1 MCLTLCKGK
10 CVWYSSYPQQQ
21 YSTTH
26 MESVMP
32 VKGDKGLIISSVAKG
47 GFPGGASGKEPVW

>member
-1 MCLTLCKGK
+1 
-10 CVWYSSYPQQQ
+10 
-21 YSTTH
+21 

-32 VKGDKGLIISSVAKG
+32 VKGDEGLILSSVAKG

>member
-10 CVWYSSYPQQQ
+10 YVWYSSCPQQQ
-21 YSTTH
+21 YSTAH

-32 VKGDKGLIISSVAKG
+32 VKGDEGLILSSVAKG